1 MNRIL
6 IAAALAGLSII
17 ATGCSTKNY
26 ARQQTTPL
34 INKTNELDDITAQ
47 SSRDIKD
54 LDVRSQKGISD
65 VNTRAS
71 AADQKAQDAGKLAD
85 QAQASATQASTGVN
99 TLTNQVANL
108 DNYHVVTEAAVHFGF
123 NQAVLTKKAKQALD
137 ELAND
142 VPNAQHWI
150 LALEGGADAVGG
162 KDYNYNLSE
171 RRAQAVIQYLAQEHN
186 IPAHRIYVI
195 GLGKDHPVA
204 SNASNSGR
212 AKNRRVDVRLM
223 SSNVEAPAAAQNTP
237 PAQPQPPQQ

>member
-6 IAAALAGLSII
+6 FAAALAGLAII
-17 ATGCSTKNY
+17 STGCSTKNY

-34 INKTNELDDITAQ
+34 VNKTNELDDITAQ
-47 SSRDIKD
+47 NTRDVKD
-54 LDVRSQKGISD
+54 LDVRAQKGISD
-65 VNTRAS
+65 VNTRAA
-71 AADQKAQDAGKLAD
+71 AADQKAADAGKVAD

-99 TLTNQVANL
+99 TLTSQVANL

-123 NQAVLTKKAKQALD
+123 NQANLTKKAKEALD

-150 LALEGGADAVGG
+150 LALEGGADAVGSQ
-162 KDYNYNLSE
+162 DYNYNLSE

-186 IPAHRIYVI
+186 IPAHKIYVI

-204 SNASNSGR
+204 SNASNGGR

-223 SSNVEAPAAAQNTP
+223 SSNVEAPAAAQNTV
-237 PAQPQPPQQ
+237 PAQPQQK